1 MKTNN
6 YDSEA
11 LINLFSSSPIIN
23 PKSGYGGAGSKVKGS
38 YVNLHKPRLNPN
50 ELLSLMDDN
59 LIRRVIET
67 YPNNGSKSWFKI
79 HFSNN
84 YVTPSDL
91 INYIDQIGNDPT
103 ELDNEIG
110 LETVTIRS
118 GFMEASIIAR
128 IYGCSYLIL
137 GIDDGLELSEPVNY
151 GGIEKV
157 NWCVVCDPFEITP
170 DYDTNLIR
178 SKPKGYIFTQNNQ
191 TIHPTRI
198 LKFYGA
204 MKYGG
209 RGRER
214 YEGVS
219 VIQLMFDA
227 YSDWIIGLSASSE
240 MLAQYDVFTLGVK
253 GLGQM
258 VMRDIQNGT
267 TEGQR
272 RIMTRAEAVNR
283 GISQINGF
291 LYDLDNELPGSV
303 SRSYTGADAI
313 LENLEK
319 RFIASTGMPRFKILN
334 ERQSGSLSDNGI
346 SQRYEWAKM
355 LENWVSSN
363 WRDNFSTLVKLVL
376 LSKDSPLG
384 KVDLKGVKV
393 SAAFDLSMTDKERME
408 LEKLAADRSKVL
420 VDMGAVMPHEIR
432 ASYESGDFELGITL
446 DESLD
451 LKGVDDSGE
460 SREGSGKLGEG
471 DRKEPNQDPNQ
482 ESPSLISDSSNQSPE
497 IDDGEWD
504 SLANVTGADWL
515 KVAREIAQGD

>member
-1 MKTNN
+1 
-6 YDSEA
+6 
-11 LINLFSSSPIIN
+11 
-23 PKSGYGGAGSKVKGS
+23 
-38 YVNLHKPRLNPN
+38 
-50 ELLSLMDDN
+50 
-59 LIRRVIET
+59 
-67 YPNNGSKSWFKI
+67 
-79 HFSNN
+79 
-84 YVTPSDL
+84 
-91 INYIDQIGNDPT
+91 
-103 ELDNEIG
+103 
-110 LETVTIRS
+110 
-118 GFMEASIIAR
+118 
-128 IYGCSYLIL
+128 
-137 GIDDGLELSEPVNY
+137 
-151 GGIEKV
+151 
-157 NWCVVCDPFEITP
+157 
-170 DYDTNLIR
+170 
-178 SKPKGYIFTQNNQ
+178 
-191 TIHPTRI
+191 
-198 LKFYGA
+198 
-204 MKYGG
+204 
-209 RGRER
+209 
-214 YEGVS
+214 
-219 VIQLMFDA
+219 
-227 YSDWIIGLSASSE
+227 
-240 MLAQYDVFTLGVK
+240 
-253 GLGQM
+253 M

-384 KVDLKGVKV
+384 KVDLKGVKI

-451 LKGVDDSGE
+451 LKGVDDSGV

-504 SLANVTGADWL
+504 SLANVTAADWL